1 MSPLHTLKPAPG
13 SRRPRKRVGRGDG
26 SNRGSYSGRGSKGQK
41 QTGKVPFLFEGGQL
55 RIVKR
60 LPHMRGFTN
69 RFRVEYTPVNV
80 ESLNIFEAGASVG
93 IEELYASRL
102 VRRRGS
108 LVKLLGSG
116 ELEAKLDVTVH
127 ACSQSARE
135 KIEAAGGTVTLI
147 GQATDESAI
156 VLATGGEDDASVV
169 QSEADQASDAL
180 DGPDGN

>member
-1 MSPLHTLKPAPG
+1 MSPLHNLKPAPG

-69 RFRVEYTPVNV
+69 RFRTEYSPINV
-80 ESLNIFEAGASVG
+80 ESLNSFENGATVTV
-93 IEELYASRL
+93 EDLYASRL

-108 LVKLLGSG
+108 LVKLLGDG
-116 ELEAKLDVTVH
+116 DLKTQVNIQVH
-127 ACSQSARE
+127 ACSASARAKVE
-135 KIEAAGGTVTLI
+135 SAGGTVSII
-147 GQATDESAI
+147 GETAATEAETTESGSDSTD
-156 VLATGGEDDASVV
+156 ATEQDGG
-169 QSEADQASDAL
+169 
-180 DGPDGN
+180 

>member
-1 MSPLHTLKPAPG
+1 MSSLHTLRPAPG

-69 RFRVEYTPVNV
+69 RFRVEYTPVNI
-80 ESLNIFEAGASVG
+80 ESLNIFEAGSTVG
-93 IEELYASRL
+93 INELYASRL
-102 VRRRGS
+102 ARRRGS
-108 LVKLLGSG
+108 LVKLLGDG
-116 ELEAKLDVTVH
+116 DLEKKLHITVH
-127 ACSQSARE
+127 ACSQSARQ

-147 GQATDESAI
+147 STTDDSTTAELDAEVAETQADQGSDESSE
-156 VLATGGEDDASVV
+156 LGG
-169 QSEADQASDAL
+169 
-180 DGPDGN
+180 N